1 MVSWVTGD
9 NSKLK
14 KFLESQKKITDLIPK
29 SKKSEIYDGL
39 ITVLQKDIDNYI
51 SKSVSEKSEIIKNE
65 YLKKIETLSNRISEL
80 EILCKEKGIK
90 TGVDCED
97 VYPSGRKYCG
107 D

>member
-1 MVSWVTGD
+1 M
-9 NSKLK
+9 K

-51 SKSVSEKSEIIKNE
+51 KKSVSEKTEKIKNE
-65 YLKKIETLSNRISEL
+65 YTKKIESLKDRINEL
-80 EILCKEKGIK
+80 KKLCDDNNIK
-90 TGVDCED
+90 TGISYDD
-97 VYPSGRKYCG
+97 VYSSSGKFKG